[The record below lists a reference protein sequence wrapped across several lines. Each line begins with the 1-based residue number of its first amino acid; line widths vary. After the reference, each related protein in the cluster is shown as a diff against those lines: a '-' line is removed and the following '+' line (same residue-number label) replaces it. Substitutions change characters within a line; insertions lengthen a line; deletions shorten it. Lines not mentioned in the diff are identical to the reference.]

1 MLRAPDS
8 FEDEPVRNAHD
19 VLIIL
24 ESDDQS
30 RSILEGVARA
40 LGCECVAADS
50 TATAHELLSSRRPT
64 IAVMAVE
71 RIDADC
77 LAAFQAAAHR
87 GIRPATLLVGAVN
100 ARGLASARRSAE
112 ARGLWIVGVARRP
125 IDGNAAE
132 QLLTQYL
139 SAPPPIGRAEL
150 EQALAEHEL
159 TLQYQ
164 PKLAIASDTVKIQG
178 VEALVRWQHPRRGLL
193 APRHFLP
200 AVEAHGLMASLTD
213 FVLAEAVRQAGRWR
227 AGGLPLELVVNLS
240 PKLVQDRAFPER
252 LASLLI
258 EHEFPSRQLVF
269 DVTESASTQDRDLM
283 LDVFTRLRVLGVGLS
298 LDNFGTGLSSLTEL
312 YRLPFSEIKV
322 DHSLIADVI
331 REREARVIVQ
341 AIANLGKT
349 LQLAVCAEGV
359 ETRQMLDYIQRVGF
373 DSAQGRFFSD
383 PAQAEDIER
392 IVQVYPSF
400 GPAATGSWRA
410 LNPVDIEG
418 SGAAGHMFSPHNGEG
433 KSST

>member
-1 MLRAPDS
+1 M
-8 FEDEPVRNAHD
+8 RNTHD
-19 VLIIL
+19 LLMIL
-24 ESDDQS
+24 ESDAES
-30 RSILEGVARA
+30 RGILEGVARG
-40 LGCECVAADS
+40 LGCDCVAADS
-50 TATAHELLSSRRPT
+50 SATARDVLASRRPT
-64 IAVMAVE
+64 IAVLAVE

-77 LAAFQAAAHR
+77 LAAFQESSHR
-87 GIRPATLLVGAVN
+87 GVRPATLLVGAVN
-100 ARGLASARRSAE
+100 ARVLASARRSAE

-125 IDGNAAE
+125 IDGSAAE

-139 SAPPPIGRAEL
+139 SAPPPISRAEL

-164 PKLAIASDTVKIQG
+164 PKLAINSDTLKFQG

-200 AVEAHGLMASLTD
+200 AVEEYGLMGSLTD

-252 LASLLI
+252 LAVLLT
-258 EHEFPSRQLVF
+258 EHEFPPRQLIF
-269 DVTESASTQDRDLM
+269 DVTESPSTQDRDLM

-322 DHSLIADVI
+322 DHSLIADVVS
-331 REREARVIVQ
+331 EREARVIVQ

-383 PAQAEDIER
+383 PVQAEDIER
-392 IVQVYPSF
+392 IVKVWPTF

-410 LNPVDIEG
+410 LTPVEFEG
-418 SGAAGHMFSPHNGEG
+418 SSPTGHPFSPHNGDG
-433 KSST
+433 NGSS